1 MENLTTESRI
11 RHLPPVRLTRA
22 ERQALEA
29 EAGRLGLSMS
39 DYARQALSLYVTLT
53 KGGLTYEGNR
63 PRA

>member
-29 EAGRLGLSMS
+29 EAGRLGLTLS
-39 DYARQALSLYVTLT
+39 DYARQAIRLYVTLT
-53 KGGLTYEGNR
+53 RGGLVYENDR